1 MSKPTSVPGRGG
13 PIVGSRW
20 LTPLGSVLTVRA
32 AMAVT
37 PLNRPDSGRDG
48 NPLPPSMANWE
59 SIVGPVH
66 PFLDRVTRRLH
77 EQIASFDPEIAEYAR
92 YALDNQGKQLRPAL
106 VALAGSTVGELNDDL
121 VTVAVVIEMV
131 HLATLVH
138 DDIMDGA
145 ELRRRRPTLAAQWG
159 NEVSVL
165 LGDCLFAHALRLAAS
180 FPTPAVCRAVSEATL
195 QVCTGEIL
203 QTHRRRRWTVGRDE
217 YFKVLEMKT
226 AELFAL
232 ACELGGLLAGA
243 TAPQQAALRR
253 YGLKLGTAYQVY
265 DDCLDLY
272 GSERVAGKSLGTDL
286 ATGKLTLPLLAF
298 LERAGPA
305 DRAEMLGWLERWDPS
320 YFVGV
325 RALLEQHGALDES
338 VKVISALLEE
348 ARMALAGLPNPAP
361 ARALDSLTG
370 FLFQQTAA
378 LGV

>member
-1 MSKPTSVPGRGG
+1 MPVTSLNRTDNGRNDAPLSPTSASWET
-13 PIVGSRW
+13 IV
-20 LTPLGSVLTVRA
+20 A
-32 AMAVT
+32 
-37 PLNRPDSGRDG
+37 
-48 NPLPPSMANWE
+48 
-59 SIVGPVH
+59 PVH

-77 EQIASFDPEIAEYAR
+77 EQIAQFDPEIAEYAR

-106 VALAGSTVGELNDDL
+106 VALAGSTMGELNDDL

-180 FPTPAVCRAVSEATL
+180 FPTPAVCRAVSQATL

-203 QTHRRRRWTVGRDE
+203 QTHRRRRWTVTREE

-243 TAPQQAALRR
+243 TAEQQAALRL
-253 YGLKLGTAYQVY
+253 YGLKLGTAYQIY
-265 DDCLDLY
+265 DDCMDVY
-272 GSERVAGKSLGTDL
+272 GVERVAGKSLGTDL
-286 ATGKLTLPLLAF
+286 ATGKVTLPLLTF
-298 LERAGPA
+298 LERASGEE
-305 DRAEMLGWLERWDPS
+305 RQEMLGWLEKWDNGQ
-320 YFVGV
+320 FGQV
-325 RALLEQHGALDES
+325 RARLERHGALAES
-338 VKVISALLEE
+338 VQVIGRLLDDSVAALSAL
-348 ARMALAGLPNPAP
+348 P
-361 ARALDSLTG
+361 ARPPTEALKALTG